1 MEKIHEMIVKC
12 IEVLDPKIKVNFE
25 DVPAGY
31 SLPDKRE
38 VILPKYQYDFLMLIK
53 AALRETAHVQFST
66 RVPESNLEY
75 EVSMALDTIE
85 QAYVNYQFCQ
95 RYPKLEVTLN
105 TFYKEGLEGNNVSC
119 AGSNDYF
126 WKELEYVLFDVDVAE
141 GCHSDR
147 CKELHSSGIIYELWE
162 SIKSAKSTED
172 LIPGARKLVQKFKDL
187 NLEFPCIDRNHP
199 PL

>member
-12 IEVLDPKIKVNFE
+12 IEVLDPEIKVNFE

-66 RVPESNLEY
+66 NVPESNLEY

-95 RYPKLEVTLN
+95 KYPKLEVTLN
-105 TFYKEGLEGNNVSC
+105 TFYKNGIEGGNVL
-119 AGSNDYF
+119 GSGNSDHF

-141 GCHSDR
+141 GCHSDH
-147 CKELHSSGIIYELWE
+147 CKELHESGMISELWE
-162 SIKSAKSTED
+162 GIKSAKSTED

-187 NLEFPCIDRNHP
+187 NIEFPCANRNHP